1 MLSLFSR
8 FHVIQF
14 LIFVSYDNALPSHV
28 ASQRLDFLVPNL
40 CPSYAQDSSSCFLP
54 CIHVIMI
61 MVYFVLQPISW
72 INTVVV
78 YSTNSPV
85 KSVNSQS

>member
-1 MLSLFSR
+1 MLYHHML
-8 FHVIQF
+8 HHND
-14 LIFVSYDNALPSHV
+14 LIFWF
-28 ASQRLDFLVPNL
+28 QIFVPVMHKIAH
-40 CPSYAQDSSSCFLP
+40 PVFLP

>member
-1 MLSLFSR
+1 MLSLFSG

-40 CPSYAQDSSSCFLP
+40 CPSYAQDSSSCFFAMYP
-54 CIHVIMI
+54 CNNDNGLFCVAA
-61 MVYFVLQPISW
+61 YKLD
-72 INTVVV
+72 
-78 YSTNSPV
+78 
-85 KSVNSQS
+85 